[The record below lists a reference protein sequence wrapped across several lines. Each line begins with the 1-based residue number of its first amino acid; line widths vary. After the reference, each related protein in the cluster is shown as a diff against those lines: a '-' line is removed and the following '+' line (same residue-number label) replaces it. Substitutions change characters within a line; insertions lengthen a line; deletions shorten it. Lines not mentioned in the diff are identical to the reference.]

1 MAIAQCP
8 YCCLIKPTLHAMNM
22 HIFRSKACYQKWQDA
37 LVVQWEGPHSN
48 PQNETRRPSPLCE
61 ADDEL
66 DMEVEDVHQ
75 PSVEPEG
82 QSSQRAY
89 VEEVEDEGEP
99 TDPHPYERYIHEYPR
114 PAGQW
119 SKHAKTVFERLV
131 ESQEKEGKECWA
143 PFAGEEEWELA
154 TWLMK
159 HVGQKSTDEY
169 LKLPIVRN
177 AGNLSFQNNYTFLQ
191 KVDALPTGPE
201 WACEIVHVEGDRLG
215 KDGEVM
221 SEDLEL
227 WMCDPVECIR
237 ELMGNPAFSENISYA
252 PERAY
257 RDEACTQRI
266 FDEMWTANW
275 WWDTQASDTYNIR

>member
-1 MAIAQCP
+1 
-8 YCCLIKPTLHAMNM
+8 
-22 HIFRSKACYQKWQDA
+22 KWQDA

-99 TDPHPYERYIHEYPR
+99 TDPHPYERYIHKYPR
-114 PAGQW
+114 PAD
-119 SKHAKTVFERLV
+119 

-201 WACEIVHVEGDRLG
+201 WA
-215 KDGEVM
+215 
-221 SEDLEL
+221 
-227 WMCDPVECIR
+227 
-237 ELMGNPAFSENISYA
+237 
-252 PERAY
+252 
-257 RDEACTQRI
+257 
-266 FDEMWTANW
+266 
-275 WWDTQASDTYNIR
+275 